1 MAAPPIHHY
10 QDRATQRRMVETRVD
25 EGWEGVLTIIA
36 TDVPCRFVPKLANAI
51 GDDSLGGHLQY
62 DVPHVMWFA
71 PDFDVRRDDIFTVA
85 TRGGRTVRVSAW
97 EESSQLG
104 VFRKATVY
112 EEQEG
117 V

>member
-1 MAAPPIHHY
+1 MAAPPLHHY
-10 QDRATQRRMVETRVD
+10 NDRATQKRLVEQRVD
-25 EGWEGVLTIIA
+25 EGWEGVLTTIA
-36 TDVPCRFVPKLANAI
+36 NDVPCRFVPKLSTNI
-51 GDDSLGGHLQY
+51 NDDSLGGHLQY

-71 PDFDVRRDDIFTVA
+71 PDFDVQRDDIFEVS
-85 TRGGRTVRVSAW
+85 TRGNRTVRVSAW